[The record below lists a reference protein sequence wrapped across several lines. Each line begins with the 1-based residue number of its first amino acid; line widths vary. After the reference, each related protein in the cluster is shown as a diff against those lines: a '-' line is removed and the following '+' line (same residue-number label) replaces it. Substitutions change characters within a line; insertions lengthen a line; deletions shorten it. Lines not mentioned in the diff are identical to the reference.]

1 MISTTIA
8 DRYARAI
15 YAVAKEQS
23 QTVEAYRQL
32 RVVADCIDN
41 NEQLSNL
48 IMGKSIVAKQKKELV
63 TKIFAEELSPF
74 VLNFLYVL
82 LDKGREKHL
91 SDIISL
97 CHDYIEED
105 AGRISA
111 ELISAKPL
119 DITHEQAL
127 SLALGKSLNKQVM
140 FSKGI
145 DQDLIAG
152 CVIKVGDEIIDGSV
166 KNQLKM
172 LKKELSK

>member
-8 DRYARAI
+8 DRYARAF

-23 QTVEAYRQL
+23 QTIEAYRQL
-32 RVVADCIDN
+32 RAVADCIDN
-41 NEQLSNL
+41 NEQLATL
-48 IMGKSIVAKQKKELV
+48 IMGKSIVAKQKKELMEKV
-63 TKIFAEELSPF
+63 FAGELLPF

-91 SDIISL
+91 PDIISL

-105 AGRISA
+105 AGRIGA

-119 DITHEQAL
+119 DITQEQAL
-127 SLALGKSLNKQVM
+127 SFALGKALGKQVV
-140 FSKGI
+140 FSTGI
-145 DQDLIAG
+145 DKDLIAG
-152 CVIKVGDEIIDGSV
+152 CVIKVGDEIIDGSI
-166 KNQLKM
+166 KSQLQM